1 MATTL
6 TPSHLYDFCPVI
18 NDLLTMP
25 LPATA
30 DLFQVADLCSD
41 FVIRLVESDNTTESL
56 ALCGRLSQ
64 ALSALQQLCD
74 EDLPAHLLTHLTS
87 DEPPAPCVPDCWSDS
102 SALLEYAQGLT
113 QALLSRTLPDA
124 VTVTLTGLLRDLV
137 ILLTD
142 YLKQP
147 YIRRG
152 GDR

>member
-6 TPSHLYDFCPVI
+6 TPSHSYDFCPVI
-18 NDLLTMP
+18 NDLLTML

-41 FVIRLVESDNTTESL
+41 FVIRRVESDDTAGSL
-56 ALCGRLSQ
+56 VQ
-64 ALSALQQLCD
+64 
-74 EDLPAHLLTHLTS
+74 
-87 DEPPAPCVPDCWSDS
+87 
-102 SALLEYAQGLT
+102 
-113 QALLSRTLPDA
+113 LSRTLPDS
-124 VTVTLTGLLRDLV
+124 VTVTLTGLLHDLV

-152 GDR
+152 SLLLGLEATDSPCSGEGIAGRVG

>member
-6 TPSHLYDFCPVI
+6 TPSHPYDFCPVI
-18 NDLLTMP
+18 NDLLTIP

-74 EDLPAHLLTHLTS
+74 EDLPAHLLTHLTR
-87 DEPPAPCVPDCWSDS
+87 DEPPSPCVPDCWSDS

-124 VTVTLTGLLRDLV
+124 VTVTLTGLLHDLV

-152 GDR
+152 SDR